1 MLNIVLKGFV
11 PLLLTAFAF
20 FSCTSSKK
28 TTAAVSRDELKGTW
42 QLDNITYEGLPQD
55 QKVKLTLLGEGPEVC
70 LKGARGCYLIMEMAP
85 IPLTQTMPA
94 VPQGQRSIVWSYRVE
109 NDQPIF
115 QYKKLPGGVKA
126 EDVLEGYKFT
136 IVDAA
141 AEKLNLKSN
150 VNFEGSTI
158 SIHYQFSKK

>member
-70 LKGARGCYLIMEMAP
+70 LKGSTWVLPNNGNGSYTINSNDAGCSA
-85 IPLTQTMPA
+85 
-94 VPQGQRSIVWSYRVE
+94 GQRSIVWSYRVE

-150 VNFEGSTI
+150 VNFEGSSI

>member
-1 MLNIVLKGFV
+1 MLNIGLRTIL
-11 PLLLTAFAF
+11 PLLLTTFTF

-28 TTAAVSRDELKGTW
+28 TTGSVSRDELKGTW
-42 QLDNITYEGLPQD
+42 QLDNITYEGLPPG
-55 QKVKLTLLGEGPEVC
+55 QKVKLTLLDEGSETC
-70 LKGARGCYLIMEMAP
+70 LKGSTLVLPNNGKGSYTINSTEAGCSA
-85 IPLTQTMPA
+85 
-94 VPQGQRSIVWSYRVE
+94 GQRNIVWSYRVE
-109 NDQPIF
+109 NEQPIF

-141 AEKLNLKSN
+141 DQSLNLKSN

>member
-70 LKGARGCYLIMEMAP
+70 LKGSTWVLPNNGNGSYTINSIDAGCSA
-85 IPLTQTMPA
+85 
-94 VPQGQRSIVWSYRVE
+94 GQRSIVWSYRVE

-158 SIHYQFSKK
+158 SIYYQFSKK

>member
-70 LKGARGCYLIMEMAP
+70 LKGSTWVLPNNGNGSYTINSNDAGCSA
-85 IPLTQTMPA
+85 
-94 VPQGQRSIVWSYRVE
+94 GQRSIVWSYRVE

-150 VNFEGSTI
+150 VTFEGSTI
-158 SIHYQFSKK
+158 SIYYQFSKK

>member
-28 TTAAVSRDELKGTW
+28 TTAAVSRDEVKGTW

-70 LKGARGCYLIMEMAP
+70 LKGSTWVLPNNGNGSYTINSNDAGCSA
-85 IPLTQTMPA
+85 
-94 VPQGQRSIVWSYRVE
+94 GQRSIVWSYRVE

>member
-70 LKGARGCYLIMEMAP
+70 LKGSTWVLPNNGNGSYTINSNDAGCSA
-85 IPLTQTMPA
+85 
-94 VPQGQRSIVWSYRVE
+94 GQRSIVWSYRVE

-150 VNFEGSTI
+150 VTFEGSTI

>member
-20 FSCTSSKK
+20 FSSTSSKK
-28 TTAAVSRDELKGTW
+28 TTAVSRDELKGTW

-70 LKGARGCYLIMEMAP
+70 LKGSTWVLPNNGNGSYTINSNDAGCSA
-85 IPLTQTMPA
+85 
-94 VPQGQRSIVWSYRVE
+94 GQRSIVWSYRVE

-158 SIHYQFSKK
+158 SIYYQFSKK

>member
-28 TTAAVSRDELKGTW
+28 TTAAVSRDKLKGTW

-70 LKGARGCYLIMEMAP
+70 LKGSTWVLPNNGNGSYTINSNDAGCSA
-85 IPLTQTMPA
+85 
-94 VPQGQRSIVWSYRVE
+94 GQRSIVWSYRVE

>member
-1 MLNIVLKGFV
+1 M
-11 PLLLTAFAF
+11 
-20 FSCTSSKK
+20 
-28 TTAAVSRDELKGTW
+28 SRDELKGTW

-70 LKGARGCYLIMEMAP
+70 LKGSTWVLPNNGNGSYTINSNDAGCSA
-85 IPLTQTMPA
+85 
-94 VPQGQRSIVWSYRVE
+94 GQRSIVWSYRVE

>member
-70 LKGARGCYLIMEMAP
+70 LKGSTWVLPNNGNGSYTINSNDAGCSA
-85 IPLTQTMPA
+85 
-94 VPQGQRSIVWSYRVE
+94 GQRSIVWSYRVE

-115 QYKKLPGGVKA
+115 QYKKLLGGVKA

>member
-11 PLLLTAFAF
+11 PVLLTAFAF

-70 LKGARGCYLIMEMAP
+70 LKGSTWVLPNNGNGSYTINSNDARCSA
-85 IPLTQTMPA
+85 
-94 VPQGQRSIVWSYRVE
+94 GQRSIVWSYRVE

>member
-70 LKGARGCYLIMEMAP
+70 LKGSTWVLPNNGNGSYTINSNDAGCSAGQEVLYGLI
-85 IPLTQTMPA
+85 
-94 VPQGQRSIVWSYRVE
+94 GWR
-109 NDQPIF
+109 
-115 QYKKLPGGVKA
+115 
-126 EDVLEGYKFT
+126 T
-136 IVDAA
+136 INPYFNIKNCLV
-141 AEKLNLKSN
+141 
-150 VNFEGSTI
+150 V
-158 SIHYQFSKK
+158 